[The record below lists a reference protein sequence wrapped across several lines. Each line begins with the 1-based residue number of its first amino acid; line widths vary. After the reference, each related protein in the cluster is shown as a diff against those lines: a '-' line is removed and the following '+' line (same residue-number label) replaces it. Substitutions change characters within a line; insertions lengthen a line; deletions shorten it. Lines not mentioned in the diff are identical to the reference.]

1 MVYWDTIKSLPFPH
15 EGIYVLSDEQNEAL
29 RTLCTRLWLSF
40 FKRPLDTLR
49 DEWKEAYDILRKFFF
64 GCDWYEVYDF
74 IEFIAQNHP
83 NEELNESFVRHCN
96 SFLESEV
103 SAYRFVNRQIVRIVS
118 EEEIEA
124 VEDALRVKSSPVRE
138 HIKRA
143 LQMLADRQNPDY
155 RNSIK
160 ESISAVESL
169 VRTVTGNKKGTL
181 GDLLK
186 ELERL
191 HRLHPALKGAFS
203 QLYGYTS
210 DADGIRHALMEE
222 DRVTFDQAKFILVA
236 SSAFVNYVVG
246 TLKK

>member
-1 MVYWDTIKSLPFPH
+1 MDQSSVQ
-15 EGIYVLSDEQNEAL
+15 QNPRAG
-29 RTLCTRLWLSF
+29 
-40 FKRPLDTLR
+40 DTLR
-49 DEWKEAYDILRKFFF
+49 DEWKEVYDILRKFFF

-181 GDLLK
+181 GDLLNQIGLFVCAFDHLETK
-186 ELERL
+186 RGETKRETKRGQIYFSSHELSESCRRL
-191 HRLHPALKGAFS
+191 AGLRKIDLTPFPPPRRAPGDSSRGPGNGSPTGAALKIDLTPFS
-203 QLYGYTS
+203 LHQGH
-210 DADGIRHALMEE
+210 G
-222 DRVTFDQAKFILVA
+222 KP
-236 SSAFVNYVVG
+236 
-246 TLKK
+246 